1 MLIEEMLMLKERDS
15 ENAES
20 KDAESKDADSTYA
33 DRKDADGGCG
43 GSDQEEKKLH
53 LLLMA

>member
-1 MLIEEMLMLKERDS
+1 MLKERDS

-20 KDAESKDADSTYA
+20 KDAESKDADSEYA